1 MKLFG
6 RNEPQSPAGEPTKEQ
21 VLDALR
27 SVIEPDLHR
36 DIVTLNMVKN
46 VAVCGGT
53 ARFQIELTT
62 PACPLKKQIED
73 DARGAVMRVPGM
85 KEVNVEFTAN
95 VTSRIGLDRPAV
107 QGLKNVIA
115 VTSGKGGVGKST
127 CTVNL
132 AVAIAQTGAR
142 VGLLDCDVYG
152 PDIPTML
159 GIREKPEG
167 TPDKKFIPL
176 ERYGVK
182 SMSIGYLVDED
193 APIVWRGPMLHKVI
207 EQFLK
212 DVAWG
217 ELDYLLV
224 DMPPGTGDAQLS
236 LSQLVPLTGAV
247 IVTTPQDVALVDV
260 KKAIAM
266 FAQVRVGVLGIIENM
281 AGFTCS
287 HCHQVTQ
294 VFGEGGADK
303 LAAKYNVPVLGRIP
317 LDPSVRVG
325 GDAGAPIVTSDPSNP
340 VAAAFRDVAGKVC
353 QIVSIRNANVKVGG
367 GLPVLE

>member
-1 MKLFG
+1 MRLFG
-6 RNEPQSPAGEPTKEQ
+6 SKPEPPATEPTKEQ
-21 VLDALR
+21 VIEALR
-27 SVIEPDLHR
+27 NVIEPDLHK
-36 DIVTLNMVKN
+36 DLVTLNMVKN
-46 VAVCGGT
+46 VAACGGV
-53 ARFQIELTT
+53 ARITIELTT
-62 PACPLKKQIED
+62 PACPLKKKIED
-73 DARGAVMRVPGM
+73 DTRSAVMAVPGM

-95 VTSRIGLDRPAV
+95 VTSRMGVDRPALK
-107 QGLKNVIA
+107 GLKNVLAI
-115 VTSGKGGVGKST
+115 TSGKGGVGKST

-132 AVAIAQTGAR
+132 AVALAQMGAR

-159 GIREKPEG
+159 GLKDKPEG
-167 TPDKKFIPL
+167 TADRKFKPL

-182 SMSIGYLVDED
+182 SMSIGYLVEED

-212 DVAWG
+212 DVDWG
-217 ELDYLLV
+217 EIDYLLV

-266 FAQVRVGVLGIIENM
+266 FGQVKVGVLGIVENM
-281 AGFTCS
+281 SGYTCS
-287 HCHQVTQ
+287 HCGHLEPI
-294 VFGEGGADK
+294 FGEGGAEK
-303 LAAKYNVPVLGRIP
+303 LAVKYNVPVLGKVP
-317 LDPSVRVG
+317 LDPKVRVG
-325 GDAGAPIVTSDPSNP
+325 GDRGAPIVVADPSSP
-340 VAAAFRDVAGKVC
+340 QAAAFREIAGKLG
-353 QIVSIRNANVKVGG
+353 QIVAVRNATPAG